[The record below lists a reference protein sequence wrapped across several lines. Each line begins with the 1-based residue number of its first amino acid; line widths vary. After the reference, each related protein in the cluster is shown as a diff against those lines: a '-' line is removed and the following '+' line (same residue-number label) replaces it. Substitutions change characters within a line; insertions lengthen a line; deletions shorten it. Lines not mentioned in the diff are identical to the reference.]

1 MDVTHSMES
10 LVGGYECHG
19 LGWRGAD
26 LSWEFTG
33 TTKIMLLLTEQEMFG
48 NESRRGEQCGYSIQ
62 AMNQSWPLKSVS
74 DSTDERMRMCD
85 SVSKLF
91 QTYKNADALD
101 RVSMR
106 HGLGDFYSSPSPPV
120 HLTSIP
126 TCLTNFT
133 SFLRGKVES
142 QLLASR

>member
-85 SVSKLF
+85 SVSR
-91 QTYKNADALD
+91 T
-101 RVSMR
+101 VSD
-106 HGLGDFYSSPSPPV
+106 LQE
-120 HLTSIP
+120 
-126 TCLTNFT
+126 C
-133 SFLRGKVES
+133 
-142 QLLASR
+142 